1 MFLKE
6 SKAWII
12 AGLFFF
18 VLGIAMVFVIIPW
31 QIAEVKDVLVTARF
45 FPRIICAI
53 MAILGADLAYLGYR
67 KGQKAAAAGIEE
79 RKLGVSMTGAKY
91 IAVTFGVLALYVIS
105 FSFCPFIISTPI
117 LMFVLM
123 LFYGQRSK
131 VKLIGVSVLLPVI
144 TYLAFT
150 YLLQLRLP

>member
-18 VLGIAMVFVIIPW
+18 VLGVAMVFVIIPW

-67 KGQKAAAAGIEE
+67 KGQKAAATGIEE

>member
-6 SKAWII
+6 SKAWIV

-67 KGQKAAAAGIEE
+67 KGQKAAAPGIEE

-91 IAVTFGVLALYVIS
+91 IVVTFGVLALYVIS

>member
-45 FPRIICAI
+45 FPRIIRD
-53 MAILGADLAYLGYR
+53 MQGLH
-67 KGQKAAAAGIEE
+67 QE
-79 RKLGVSMTGAKY
+79 
-91 IAVTFGVLALYVIS
+91 
-105 FSFCPFIISTPI
+105 
-117 LMFVLM
+117 
-123 LFYGQRSK
+123 
-131 VKLIGVSVLLPVI
+131 LP
-144 TYLAFT
+144 
-150 YLLQLRLP
+150 